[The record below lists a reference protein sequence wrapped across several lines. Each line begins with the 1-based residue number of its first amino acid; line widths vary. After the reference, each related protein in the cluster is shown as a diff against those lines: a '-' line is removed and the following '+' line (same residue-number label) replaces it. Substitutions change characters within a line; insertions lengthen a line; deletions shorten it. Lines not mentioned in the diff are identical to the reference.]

1 MHLDVNWLVLVTS
14 QNNNLFVLTA
24 GDISQCKVDL
34 IDVTLAVEDLSFF
47 SPEDGHTQLTSGC
60 GVHFKCF
67 LSIASFVPLATFIER
82 RFLG

>member
-47 SPEDGHTQLTSGC
+47 HL
-60 GVHFKCF
+60 KM
-67 LSIASFVPLATFIER
+67 ATPS
-82 RFLG
+82 